1 MGSVR
6 TVVGVRGTTYMA
18 RVRKNGLV
26 DTATFQLKSDA
37 NNWITQQEAGIL
49 SGKPIDVAKFRKLLL
64 TDIFEDFIQNGK
76 LNEEQK
82 SRTGRLKK
90 LMATLRLR
98 DFDSAALSIFLDEMK
113 MLDVPRPDD
122 WKKPHPYFNG
132 SMVEIEGVL
141 TRRKMSSS
149 TIRKYYYA
157 IRTCLMWHS
166 KMNGYHFDN
175 KPFQDNPPPP
185 AWGKPRTRII
195 EQKDNELERLL
206 NACNQSYVN
215 QENLKDIIKFQIYSA
230 MRMGE
235 TLLMEWHHIRLDKK
249 EPWNSYILIPKE
261 NQKTRNHSS
270 TEDREVPLI
279 PELFELVNAR
289 LMKRKGKPNEKV
301 FPFWKDSSTLS
312 KRFRVI
318 WKNSGVENMKAHDF
332 RHTGVT
338 KFFEDTNLTDI
349 EIGKI
354 SGHTDINTLKRYHK
368 SRAKAIGSKLWKSLG
383 AMPASK

>member
-26 DTATFQLKSDA
+26 DTATFQTRTDA

-49 SGKPIDVAKFRKLLL
+49 SGKPIDVAKFRKMFLP
-64 TDIFEDFIQNGK
+64 DIFEDYIQNGK

-82 SRTGRLKK
+82 ARTDRLKR

-113 MLDVPRPDD
+113 NLDVPRPDN
-122 WKKPHPYFNG
+122 WKKAHPYFNG
-132 SMVEIEGVL
+132 SMVEIDGVL

-175 KPFQDNPPPP
+175 KPFQDNAPPP

-206 NACNQSYVN
+206 SACNQSYVN
-215 QENLKDIIKFQIYSA
+215 QENLKDIIKFQVYSA
-230 MRMGE
+230 MRM
-235 TLLMEWHHIRLDKK
+235 
-249 EPWNSYILIPKE
+249 
-261 NQKTRNHSS
+261 
-270 TEDREVPLI
+270 
-279 PELFELVNAR
+279 
-289 LMKRKGKPNEKV
+289 
-301 FPFWKDSSTLS
+301 
-312 KRFRVI
+312 
-318 WKNSGVENMKAHDF
+318 
-332 RHTGVT
+332 
-338 KFFEDTNLTDI
+338 
-349 EIGKI
+349 
-354 SGHTDINTLKRYHK
+354 
-368 SRAKAIGSKLWKSLG
+368 
-383 AMPASK
+383 